1 MIFQQIFIAV
11 ISIQFLYINSWIWR
25 LSRMPQPG
33 LTSISCF
40 SVSLTIDSALLQYPC
55 ECGRNCESYY
65 PCLLLY
71 TRIDSVHADKTVS
84 QWPVVLYDSDWQQIF
99 VNNAKEDIRQR
110 VCIFSQIITPIWLHY
125 FRRNRPVSH

>member
-1 MIFQQIFIAV
+1 M
-11 ISIQFLYINSWIWR
+11 S
-25 LSRMPQPG
+25 QPG

-40 SVSLTIDSALLQYPC
+40 SVLLTIDSALLQYPC

-71 TRIDSVHADKTVS
+71 TRIDSVHTDKTVS

-110 VCIFSQIITPIWLHY
+110 VCIFSQIVTPI
-125 FRRNRPVSH
+125 